1 MKQRKGIIVCI
12 TIIIGI
18 CMLLSLYAPGIVYA
32 EKNEISPNELKTMQ
46 LQLAAM
52 TLAKQAIIEL
62 GNAQLQSAKLV
73 KKMNKEMN
81 RAVQTYKKKEES
93 RNTLKKWVTNQMED
107 ELKTELKQIAKT
119 INSKM
124 KSSLDDRWP
133 ETIFKEHED
142 KIDSTIEL
150 NLKKNYDESFDK
162 ARKNVVYEQYRTL
175 NKRTYPS
182 PEDVEL
188 IYEDPTRE
196 ESIIDQI
203 KKKLVKKTL
212 FLENENRYSDLI
224 RKNIKDAKSQRKG
237 QEDLLMKSEASD
249 KVDLEEISMQ
259 LKDELRKFID
269 DTETARLYQLFP
281 SVEKKIPERAQF
293 LMQRK
298 FKSYLKET
306 TPLFLTD
313 KLIAQESNDHSQVP
327 PEFDLHLEA
336 LVEHFCDPIAAK
348 LTVEYQQKTGPD
360 VNRKKFGERLNNML
374 TGDLAV
380 CYKNLLEKRIRKPLS
395 TLRDRLSDTQIE
407 MLYPTVWSWKWA
419 IPEHKIIEC
428 DQARRRALNIGELPN
443 EKGIEEDLLEET
455 RKKLLKRG
463 QELLKEGLNT
473 MHGQIN
479 SIVDAKR
486 NWIIQK
492 IDQEPN
498 VEEKEWIKRFTSQVQ
513 EEWSKKRI
521 ELIWPT
527 EEDRRGRFTEKYVYL
542 FDATKKRM
550 REIITR
556 EFEKN
561 KQPMPT
567 EKIEV
572 ATDAN
577 IKGKG
582 PGGGGSGSGSGSGGG
597 GGSGGG
603 SGGGLGPGGGG
614 GDDDCEDCLP
624 ILTTDQLIKE
634 LLKRGEKG
642 KISKDL
648 FNILKFMKP

>member
-1 MKQRKGIIVCI
+1 MGFELGNKTMKQRRGIVVCI

-18 CMLLSLYAPGIVYA
+18 CMLLPLYAPGIVYA

-62 GNAQLQSAKLV
+62 GNTQLQSAELV
-73 KKMNKEMN
+73 EEMN
-81 RAVQTYKKKEES
+81 RDVQTYKKKEES

-133 ETIFKEHED
+133 ETVFKEHKD
-142 KIDSTIEL
+142 KIDSTIKS
-150 NLKKNYDESFDK
+150 NLKKNYDESFNK
-162 ARKNVVYEQYRTL
+162 ARKNAVDEQYRTL
-175 NKRTYPS
+175 NKRAYPS

-196 ESIIDQI
+196 VSIIDQI
-203 KKKLVKKTL
+203 KKNLAKKPL
-212 FLENENRYSDLI
+212 FHENENRYSDLI
-224 RKNIKDAKSQRKG
+224 RQNIEEAKSQRKG
-237 QEDLLMKSEASD
+237 QEDLLMKSKASD

-259 LKDELRKFID
+259 LKDELEKFIN
-269 DTETARLYQLFP
+269 DTETAHPYPLFL

-293 LMQRK
+293 LMQKK
-298 FKSYLKET
+298 FKSYLMEA

-313 KLIAQESNDHSQVP
+313 KLIAQRIDHSQVP
-327 PEFDLHLEA
+327 HEFDLHLEA
-336 LVEHFCDPIAAK
+336 LVEHFCDPIAAN
-348 LTVEYQQKTGPD
+348 LTTAYSQKTNPH
-360 VNRKKFGERLNNML
+360 VNRENFGKRLHNML
-374 TGDLAV
+374 TGDWAGY
-380 CYKNLLEKRIRKPLS
+380 YKNLLKERIRKPLDI
-395 TLRDRLSDTQIE
+395 LRDHLSDTQVEI
-407 MLYPTVWSWKWA
+407 LYPTVWFWRWE
-419 IPEHKIIEC
+419 IPERKIIEC
-428 DQARRRALNIGELPN
+428 DQARRRALNIDELPG
-443 EKGIEEDLLEET
+443 EEGIKEDLLEET
-455 RKKLLKRG
+455 RSKLLKRG

-486 NWIIQK
+486 NWIIRK
-492 IDQEPN
+492 MDQEPN

-527 EEDRRGRFTEKYVYL
+527 EEDRRDRFTGRYVCL
-542 FDATKKRM
+542 FDATKKRI

-582 PGGGGSGSGSGSGGG
+582 PGGGGSGGGSGSGLGPGSGGG
-597 GGSGGG
+597 GGDG
-603 SGGGLGPGGGG
+603 
-614 GDDDCEDCLP
+614 DDCEDCLP

-634 LLKRGEKG
+634 LLKRGGERQ
-642 KISKDL
+642 D
-648 FNILKFMKP
+648 F